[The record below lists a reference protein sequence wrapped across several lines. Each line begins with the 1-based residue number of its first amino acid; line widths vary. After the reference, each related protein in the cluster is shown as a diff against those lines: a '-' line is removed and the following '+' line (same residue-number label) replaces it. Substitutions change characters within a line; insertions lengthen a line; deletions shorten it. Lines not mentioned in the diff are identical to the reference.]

1 MKSIVVHI
9 GMTAIAAS
17 CLSLNMPSQ
26 SPFSDFFSKF
36 ETAVMAGNTSQL
48 HNLMAHEFDY
58 IGSTNATPSEVFKGL
73 SSGQWLNLQ
82 SAVQAEAFTSQP
94 YKDKP
99 ARLLK
104 MHACDYL
111 QQVLCGL
118 SN

>member
-48 HNLMAHEFDY
+48 HNIMAQEFDY
-58 IGSTNATPSEVFKGL
+58 IGSTNATPSEVFKG
-73 SSGQWLNLQ
+73 
-82 SAVQAEAFTSQP
+82 
-94 YKDKP
+94 
-99 ARLLK
+99 
-104 MHACDYL
+104 
-111 QQVLCGL
+111 
-118 SN
+118 